1 VSRNAARK
9 AQTEGGLTSL
19 IKLYGLRKE
28 IAKPDP
34 AKAAAKK
41 N

>member
-1 VSRNAARK
+1 
-9 AQTEGGLTSL
+9 LTSL

-28 IAKPDP
+28 TAKPDP

-41 N
+41 K